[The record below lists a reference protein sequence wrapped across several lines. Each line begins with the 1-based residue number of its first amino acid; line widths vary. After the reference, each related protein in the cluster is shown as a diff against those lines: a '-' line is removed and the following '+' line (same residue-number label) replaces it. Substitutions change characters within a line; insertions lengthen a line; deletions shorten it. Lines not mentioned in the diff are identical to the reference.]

1 MTVLGVDLG
10 VRKIAV
16 AVITDGVA
24 GYTLYGVPRLV
35 LTKQRRE
42 VELHKLATFLQ
53 AVSVTYDPDYVFIE
67 QPIIGNNRKYS
78 MQISEVCGAVMG
90 GLGVADT
97 QSTPNVV
104 MVDNGT
110 WKRELLLKGH
120 SSKEDIQNYIV
131 DTHPAYAPFCGDDQD
146 AFDACCIALYG
157 CLVLDRSERLSL

>member
-1 MTVLGVDLG
+1 VTVLGVDLG
-10 VRKIAV
+10 IRKIAV
-16 AVITDGVA
+16 AVITDGVS

-67 QPIIGNNRKYS
+67 KPIIGNNRKYS

-90 GLGVADT
+90 GLGLADSD
-97 QSTPNVV
+97 STPKVDL
-104 MVDNGT
+104 VDNKT
-110 WKRELLLKGH
+110 WKSELLANGNA
-120 SSKEDIQNYIV
+120 SKEEVQNYIIE
-131 DTHPAYAPFCGDDQD
+131 THPAYAAFCGEDQD

-157 CLVLDRSERLSL
+157 CLILDRAKRLSL